1 MDDSDS
7 DTAQYYDTFINRN
20 NVTGIAR
27 TFRVGYAFC
36 CLFQKKGRRSYN
48 YFYERNYLWK
58 AIVYHLLSLLFV

>member
-36 CLFQKKGRRSYN
+36 CLFQKKGGDLITIFTKGTIYGKR
-48 YFYERNYLWK
+48 
-58 AIVYHLLSLLFV
+58 